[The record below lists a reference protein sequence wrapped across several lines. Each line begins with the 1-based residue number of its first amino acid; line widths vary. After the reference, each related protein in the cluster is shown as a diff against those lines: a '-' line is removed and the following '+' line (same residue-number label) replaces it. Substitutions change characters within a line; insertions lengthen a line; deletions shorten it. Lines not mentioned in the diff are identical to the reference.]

1 MWPFCYHQALKGLKR
16 VFQENKWRQISRKTN
31 ISYPLIHARTHLE
44 TTVLRFTLLPFYW
57 QFFLGNI
64 MQCNQGTKI
73 KNKVLQESIEF
84 KQNLELEK
92 KFYFCAILSL
102 RHEIPFFEARL
113 DTRIFFKQFCN
124 FRYLTLCFVGWWW
137 F

>member
-1 MWPFCYHQALKGLKR
+1 
-16 VFQENKWRQISRKTN
+16 
-31 ISYPLIHARTHLE
+31 
-44 TTVLRFTLLPFYW
+44 
-57 QFFLGNI
+57 

-92 KFYFCAILSL
+92 KFYFCVILSL